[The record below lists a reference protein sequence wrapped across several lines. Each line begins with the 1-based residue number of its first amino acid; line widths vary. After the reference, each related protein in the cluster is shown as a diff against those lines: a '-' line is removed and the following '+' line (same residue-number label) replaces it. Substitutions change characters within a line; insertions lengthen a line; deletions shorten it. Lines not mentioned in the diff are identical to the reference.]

1 MKRKDIKGY
10 EGLYYVTDTGEVW
23 SYDREYNLPIHNIK
37 KVRTNR
43 KLKPYIDGKNKRGYF
58 NISLWKKGI
67 GKTFKIHRLVA
78 DAFLKKTKDK
88 NQINHIN
95 GNKLDNRYE
104 NLEWCNA
111 SENGKHARNSG
122 LLKKCKINMS
132 IANEIR
138 RRVANKETQIK
149 VSKDYGISQAV
160 VSEIYRNKCW
170 VE

>member
-1 MKRKDIKGY
+1 MRRKDIKGY

-23 SYDREYNLPIHNIK
+23 SYDREYIIPIHKTKHIK
-37 KVRTNR
+37 KSR
-43 KLKPYIDGKNKRGYF
+43 KLKPYIDGKNKKGYF
-58 NISLWKKGI
+58 NVSLWKKGI
-67 GKTFKIHRLVA
+67 GNTFKIHTLVA
-78 DAFLKKTKDK
+78 DAFIKNTENK

-95 GNKLDNRYE
+95 GNKLDNRFN
-104 NLEWCNA
+104 NLEWCSA
-111 SENGKHARNSG
+111 SENGKHARNYG
-122 LLKKCKINMS
+122 LLKCKINMK

-138 RRVANKETQIK
+138 IRVANGETQLK